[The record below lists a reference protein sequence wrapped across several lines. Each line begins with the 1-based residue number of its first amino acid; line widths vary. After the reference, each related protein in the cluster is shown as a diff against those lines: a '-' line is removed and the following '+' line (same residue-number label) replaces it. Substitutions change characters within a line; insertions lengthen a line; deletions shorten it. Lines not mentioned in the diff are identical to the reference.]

1 MNNAAPSI
9 KGYTTQSIEN
19 MNAQQLATL
28 IRQLQ
33 QELNSLRAYASSS
46 GIEVSG
52 SSEMTLSTMEQEQQS
67 MINALENNIKVLT
80 DRLIAL
86 QNNIKQQSQ
95 DLRTNEMSL
104 EEKQAQILAQESEID
119 NKKKLLL
126 TRDRMLQLSI
136 EKNVYKKKVIYT
148 LLSIIIVII
157 IMMLVG
163 YAFMNK

>member
-1 MNNAAPSI
+1 MNNAPNVI
-9 KGYTTQSIEN
+9 GYTSKSIES
-19 MNAQQLATL
+19 MSAQELANT

-33 QELNSLRAYASSS
+33 QELQKLRAYASSS

-52 SSEMTLSTMEQEQQS
+52 GSEMTLSTIEHEQQA
-67 MINALENNIKVLT
+67 MINSLENNIKVLT

-86 QNNIKQQSQ
+86 QNNIKQQSN
-95 DLRTNEMSL
+95 DLKTNELSL
-104 EEKQAQILAQESEID
+104 EEKQAQIIAQETEIE